1 MVEFK
6 KRETAYKLKIGDL
19 LAGTPI
25 VEDIPQDPNFDPTTT
40 NSSSTQATKER
51 FRFLE
56 LGNKHIVRVNIIA
69 NVVDKYISEGEK
81 KYVNLTIDDASGQI
95 RLKAF
100 GEEATKISDYAQGDT
115 LLVIGV
121 LRSYNSELY
130 ISPEITKK
138 VDTRYLLVRK
148 LELEKGQSSQGQ
160 NTQLQQQ
167 TPQKL
172 EVRDQI
178 IQIIKSSTSSDGVS
192 TEEIIL
198 KITNAN
204 PETINHEIIRLL
216 EDGVVYEPRP
226 GKVRYL
232 G

>member
-6 KRETAYKLKIGDL
+6 KRETAHKLKIGDL

-25 VEDIPQDPNFDPTTT
+25 VEDIPQDPNADPNTV
-40 NSSSTQATKER
+40 NSSTMTKER

-69 NVVDKYISEGEK
+69 NVIDKYVSEGDK
-81 KYVNLTIDDASGQI
+81 KYVTLTVDDASGQI

-100 GEEATKISDYAQGDT
+100 GEDALKIAEFAQGDT
-115 LLVIGV
+115 LLIFGV
-121 LRSYNSELY
+121 LRSYNGELY

-138 VDTRYLLVRK
+138 TDTRYLLVRK
-148 LELEKGQSSQGQ
+148 LELEKNDSPPIQ
-160 NTQLQQQ
+160 NSTTKTETLNV
-167 TPQKL
+167 K
-172 EVRDQI
+172 EQI
-178 IQIIKSSTSSDGVS
+178 IQLVKASQISDGVS

-204 PETINHEIIRLL
+204 PETINNEIIRLL

-226 GKVRYL
+226 GKIRYL